1 MGTPAV
7 DKRHAVLD
15 AGSRAR
21 DIRGLIREVL
31 DWLDKY
37 LGPVKWFLCRDRLL
51 AVTCECYAII
61 KSNYGQVGR

>member
-1 MGTPAV
+1 
-7 DKRHAVLD
+7 
-15 AGSRAR
+15 
-21 DIRGLIREVL
+21 VL